1 MFPAWILLVLLM
13 CGHRRSQAAGDC
25 PYKECGCI
33 GTSIYCPSHGLTS
46 MPIRYNINATGYLTL
61 NLGSNHITEIPA
73 GSLPPGLR
81 ELSLIVNPITTIDDN
96 AFDDVSSTLES
107 LYFINAQFSRIS
119 NAFLHLDSLYYLMI
133 VNTQIL
139 DWNIG
144 AMTHLG
150 ETLRILKLEQVG
162 LSTWPVWLTD
172 MENLSELNLADNTIS
187 SIPDNAFDKASNSL
201 LILSLSNNSLTA
213 APKSLVN
220 LINLTT
226 LDLQNNKISNITWLP
241 QSKKLSSLSLNNN
254 NISDADR
261 LSSVLRTYTD
271 SLSSLALS
279 FNQLKV
285 IPDLSSLVNLAFLDL
300 SNNQIH
306 DPNSGSAPNSTNE
319 IDFSFN
325 LLPSIPKIYRDMPS
339 VFMMFLSHNII
350 QEVCG
355 IDIPLWVTHLD
366 LQYNLIAELNDTSF
380 PVNSSLEELFL
391 DNNPLN
397 TISELAFSNLAILDR
412 LSLQNT
418 KLTRLPLSLV
428 YLTSIT
434 YINLNN
440 NTGLVCTCAEK
451 VVEKVSL
458 YIDLNGNCG
467 DVNIYDFLAN
477 LSPSCP

>member
-1 MFPAWILLVLLM
+1 MST
-13 CGHRRSQAAGDC
+13 RQ
-25 PYKECGCI
+25 
-33 GTSIYCPSHGLTS
+33 T
-46 MPIRYNINATGYLTL
+46 
-61 NLGSNHITEIPA
+61 NHITEIPA

-107 LYFINAQFSRIS
+107 LYFINAQFSRIP
-119 NAFLHLDSLYYLMI
+119 NAFLHLDSLHYLMI
-133 VNTQIL
+133 VNTMIL
-139 DWNIG
+139 DWNVA
-144 AMTHLG
+144 AMTHIG

-162 LSTWPVWLTD
+162 LSTWPAWLTD
-172 MENLSELNLADNTIS
+172 FGNLIELNLADNAIP

-201 LILSLSNNSLTA
+201 QILSLSNNSLTA
-213 APKSLVN
+213 APISLVN
-220 LINLTT
+220 LTKLTD

-241 QSKKLSSLSLNNN
+241 QSNQLSSLSLNNN
-254 NISDADR
+254 NISEADH
-261 LSSVLRTYTD
+261 LSSVLRLYTD

-279 FNQLKV
+279 FNQLRV
-285 IPDLSSLVNLAFLDL
+285 IPDLSFLVNLAFLDL
-300 SNNQIH
+300 SSNQIN
-306 DPNSGSAPNSTNE
+306 DPNSGAAPNSTNE

-339 VFMMFLSHNII
+339 VFMMFLSHNVI
-350 QEVCG
+350 QEVSG
-355 IDIPLWVTHLD
+355 IDIPLWVTHLE

-380 PVNSSLEELFL
+380 PVNSSLEELNL
-391 DNNPLN
+391 DNNPLI
-397 TISELAFSNLAILDR
+397 TISSLAFSNLASLDR

-440 NTGLVCTCAEK
+440 NTALVCTCTEK
-451 VVEKVSL
+451 TVDTVAL